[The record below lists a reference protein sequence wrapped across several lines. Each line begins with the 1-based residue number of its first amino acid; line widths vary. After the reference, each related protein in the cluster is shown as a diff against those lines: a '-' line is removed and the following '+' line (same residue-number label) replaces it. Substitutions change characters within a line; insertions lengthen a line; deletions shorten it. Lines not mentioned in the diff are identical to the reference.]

1 MRCACCNGMSKSF
14 NLKTWMVKIAIIS
27 ASMSTTVIGV
37 ENMAKQQF
45 RIRKILAWMFVC
57 MWMAF
62 IFYLSNQTAGASS
75 ELSLEVT
82 VMIERMMYIII
93 PHIDFQESIFHH
105 YIRKGAHFFTYFI
118 LGVLVMNALFISR
131 KHVISSMLYSLVICV
146 IYATTDE
153 IHQLFIPG
161 RSGEVIDVFIDSV
174 GATVGILIYASCT
187 VLIRQRI
194 FKRYK
199 QT

>member
-1 MRCACCNGMSKSF
+1 
-14 NLKTWMVKIAIIS
+14 
-27 ASMSTTVIGV
+27 
-37 ENMAKQQF
+37 
-45 RIRKILAWMFVC
+45 
-57 MWMAF
+57 
-62 IFYLSNQTAGASS
+62 
-75 ELSLEVT
+75 LSLEVT
-82 VMIERMMYIII
+82 VMIERMMHIII

-118 LGVLVMNALFISR
+118 LGVLVMSSSFFSR
-131 KHVISSMLYSLVICV
+131 NHVISSRLYSLVICV
-146 IYATTDE
+146 IYGTTDE

-161 RSGEVIDVFIDSV
+161 IRGEVIDAVIDSV
-174 GATVGILIYASCT
+174 DATVGILIYASCT